1 MRAHKPW
8 IELSRPQVMLL
19 QREHGQRASRASV
32 GLQVACVGACACN
45 DGWSQRQVR
54 WQERGRRWCRL
65 ERGLPS
71 SPHAL
76 FAHPVCSCVAL
87 QQAVSYASIYK
98 AKGRHQLIQRRAC
111 SRWDQGSPL
120 GQPGR
125 ACSRVVATVMP
136 CTRALCVRAGPV
148 GRCAEAMAEAAVG
161 ESVGR
166 REGVPW
172 GLGALCARNPL
183 CTRPPWPWLAMARPC

>member
-1 MRAHKPW
+1 
-8 IELSRPQVMLL
+8 
-19 QREHGQRASRASV
+19 
-32 GLQVACVGACACN
+32 
-45 DGWSQRQVR
+45 VR
-54 WQERGRRWCRL
+54 WNERGRRCCHL
-65 ERGLPS
+65 ELDLSSPS
-71 SPHAL
+71 SHAV
-76 FAHPVCSCVAL
+76 FTCVAL
-87 QQAVSYASIYK
+87 QQAVGYASLYK
-98 AKGRHQLIQRRAC
+98 AEGRDQLIQRRER
-111 SRWDQGSPL
+111 SRWDPGSPP

-161 ESVGR
+161 ASVGR

>member
-1 MRAHKPW
+1 LAHVLAMMAGVNARCAGK
-8 IELSRPQVMLL
+8 
-19 QREHGQRASRASV
+19 SV
-32 GLQVACVGACACN
+32 GGDGAT
-45 DGWSQRQVR
+45 WSAVSPH
-54 WQERGRRWCRL
+54 L
-65 ERGLPS
+65 PTPS
-71 SPHAL
+71 S
-76 FAHPVCSCVAL
+76 HPGCSCVAL
-87 QQAVSYASIYK
+87 QQAGSSASISK
-98 AKGRHQLIQRRAC
+98 AQGRHQLIQRRAC
-111 SRWDQGSPL
+111 SRWDQVSPL

>member
-1 MRAHKPW
+1 MRW
-8 IELSRPQVMLL
+8 
-19 QREHGQRASRASV
+19 
-32 GLQVACVGACACN
+32 N
-45 DGWSQRQVR
+45 
-54 WQERGRRWCRL
+54 ERGSRCCHL
-65 ERGLPS
+65 ELDFSSPS
-71 SPHAL
+71 SHAV
-76 FAHPVCSCVAL
+76 FSCVAL
-87 QQAVSYASIYK
+87 QQAVGYYASLYK
-98 AKGRHQLIQRRAC
+98 AEGRDQLIQRRER
-111 SRWDQGSPL
+111 SRWDPGSPP

-172 GLGALCARNPL
+172 GLGALCARNL
-183 CTRPPWPWLAMARPC
+183 LYTRPPWPWLAMARPC

>member
-1 MRAHKPW
+1 MAHVLAIMAGVNARCAGK
-8 IELSRPQVMLL
+8 
-19 QREHGQRASRASV
+19 SV
-32 GLQVACVGACACN
+32 GDDGAA
-45 DGWSQRQVR
+45 WSAVSPH
-54 WQERGRRWCRL
+54 L
-65 ERGLPS
+65 PTPS
-71 SPHAL
+71 S
-76 FAHPVCSCVAL
+76 HPVCSCVAL

-98 AKGRHQLIQRRAC
+98 AKGRHQLNQRRAC
-111 SRWDQGSPL
+111 SRWDQVSPL

-172 GLGALCARNPL
+172 GLGALCARNLL

>member
-1 MRAHKPW
+1 MRW
-8 IELSRPQVMLL
+8 
-19 QREHGQRASRASV
+19 
-32 GLQVACVGACACN
+32 N
-45 DGWSQRQVR
+45 
-54 WQERGRRWCRL
+54 ERGRRCCHL
-65 ERGLPS
+65 ELDLFSPS
-71 SPHAL
+71 SHAV
-76 FAHPVCSCVAL
+76 FTCVAL
-87 QQAVSYASIYK
+87 QQAVGYASLYK
-98 AKGRHQLIQRRAC
+98 AEGRDQLIQRRER
-111 SRWDQGSPL
+111 SRWDPGSPP

-148 GRCAEAMAEAAVG
+148 GRCAEAMAEADVG